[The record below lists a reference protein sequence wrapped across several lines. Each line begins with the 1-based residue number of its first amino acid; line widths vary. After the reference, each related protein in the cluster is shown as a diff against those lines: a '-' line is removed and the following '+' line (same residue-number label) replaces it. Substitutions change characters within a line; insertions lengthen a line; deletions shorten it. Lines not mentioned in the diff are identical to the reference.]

1 MRWFAGGLLWAC
13 AAFYVLA
20 GLLGAILAML
30 VNIAMLAG
38 LGLVGHMLFNQIGK
52 TIKDSDQKAEDDH
65 KS

>member
-38 LGLVGHMLFNQIGK
+38 LGLVGHIVLNQIGK
-52 TIKDSDQKAEDDH
+52 AIKESDSSSDNDH